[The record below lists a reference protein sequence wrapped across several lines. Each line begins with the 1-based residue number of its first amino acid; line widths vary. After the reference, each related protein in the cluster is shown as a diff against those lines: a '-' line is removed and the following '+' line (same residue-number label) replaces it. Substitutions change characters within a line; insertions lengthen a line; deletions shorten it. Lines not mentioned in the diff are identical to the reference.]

1 MLTSTVVKRGFLC
14 PKKGDVGRD
23 DLEKMGFLFAQ
34 RKQIEANVLRET
46 IRRAFPI
53 ATTVKEY
60 GLVPMVLWLRL
71 ILMLQKNEDCLRM
84 VDLLL
89 EMRILMILRSKIV
102 RLIETTMRAYC
113 CMITIKVP
121 STWGCTII

>member
-102 RLIETTMRAYC
+102 RLIETT
-113 CMITIKVP
+113 
-121 STWGCTII
+121 